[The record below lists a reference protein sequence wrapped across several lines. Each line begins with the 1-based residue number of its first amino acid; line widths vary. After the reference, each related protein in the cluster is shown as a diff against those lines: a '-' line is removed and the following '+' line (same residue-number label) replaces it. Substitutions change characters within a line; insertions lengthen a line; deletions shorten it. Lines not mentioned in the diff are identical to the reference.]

1 MGYKK
6 KGLPIDGWLN
16 IDKPEGIT
24 STAVTNRVKK
34 LLNASKVGHGGTLD
48 PMATGVLPLAF
59 GEATK
64 ILTYVVD
71 RLKEYS
77 FIVRWGESRTT
88 DDAEGAV
95 IGKSK
100 RRPGQ
105 KEILSI
111 LDKFIG
117 KINQV
122 PPVYSAVKIGG
133 RRAYD
138 LARKNQNVILKPR
151 TIEIYEFELI
161 RLIDADHAAFR
172 VISGKGAYMRALAR
186 DIALA
191 LGTMGHISQL
201 RRIRV
206 GPFVEKDA
214 ISLDKVVELGHTAP
228 ANKILWPVG
237 AALDDIPALVLVEE
251 DARKLKSG
259 QPVSALKLAN
269 DPPLEDLDQGEVV
282 VAMTGGKPVALARLE
297 GNFIRP
303 FRVFNL

>member
-6 KGLPIDGWLN
+6 SGLPINGWLI
-16 IDKPEGIT
+16 IDKPGGVT

-64 ILTYVVD
+64 TLTYVVD
-71 RLKEYS
+71 GSKEYR
-77 FIVRWGESRTT
+77 FIVRWGENRTT

-95 IGKSK
+95 IGTSK
-100 RRPGQ
+100 RRPSQ

-111 LDKFIG
+111 LDRFIG
-117 KINQV
+117 DIKQV

-133 RRAYD
+133 RRAYE
-138 LARKNQNVILKPR
+138 LARKNEDVILKTR
-151 TIEIYEFELI
+151 KIQIYKFELVKI
-161 RLIDADHAAFR
+161 IDSDHADFR

-186 DIALA
+186 DMALA
-191 LGTMGHISQL
+191 LGTKGYISQL

-214 ISLDKVVELGHTAP
+214 ISLDKVAELGHTAP
-228 ANKILWPVG
+228 ANKILRPVG
-237 AALDDIPALVLVEE
+237 AALDDIPAIVLTEE
-251 DARKLKSG
+251 DARKLKCG
-259 QPVSALKLAN
+259 QPVSALKLAKG
-269 DPPLEDLDQGEVV
+269 PPLDDLEQGEVI
-282 VAMTGGKPVALARLE
+282 VAMTGEKPVALACLE

-303 FRVFNL
+303 FRVLNL